1 MRSTSFHVLGLATLL
16 GLTATSVG
24 PAVAQA
30 PAPNYQG
37 RVASSVAG
45 CPQIV
50 WRLSRDP
57 NGTIHGMVWYDDLS
71 GASAAT
77 GSATT
82 GGGAGK
88 FQITMTPRMGH
99 GPSGQIYGTRSYDG
113 RINAR
118 MTGAGCANATFQSA
132 PVAFFGGEG

>member
-1 MRSTSFHVLGLATLL
+1 MRSTSLHVLGLATVL

-50 WRLSRDP
+50 WRLSRDAS
-57 NGTIHGMVWYDDLS
+57 GAVHGMVWYDDLS

-77 GSATT
+77 GTATT
-82 GGGAGK
+82 AAGPGK
-88 FQITMTPRMGH
+88 FQITLTPRMGH
-99 GPSGQIYGTRSYDG
+99 GPSGTIYGTRAADG
-113 RINAR
+113 TINAR
-118 MTGAGCANATFQSA
+118 LTGTGCANATFRSA
-132 PVAFFGGEG
+132 PVVFFGGTG